1 MLKLVSPQE
10 EQWGTQAGVLGRS
23 RAAGALPEISCEAGE
38 VMDGAR
44 MGEES
49 WAGCLPTRQEHSR
62 AGWPEQDPGFPPFF
76 RGETKASQPCLW
88 LCHWCQCAVPGTSLS
103 QPPTCCSGQFPAV
116 SGQEA

>member
-1 MLKLVSPQE
+1 M
-10 EQWGTQAGVLGRS
+10 LGRS
-23 RAAGALPEISCEAGE
+23 RAAGALLEISCEAGE

-76 RGETKASQPCLW
+76 RRGNK
-88 LCHWCQCAVPGTSLS
+88 G
-103 QPPTCCSGQFPAV
+103 FPALPV
-116 SGQEA
+116 ALPLVPVRGARHVT